1 MTAFTRHVVLPAFGL
16 HHVTP
21 RERRVHYC
29 TAAAPVA
36 AFGVPPAATGTAATE
51 LRTGMARRQ
60 PSAAKEKCGFYGK
73 RGEEVRHGSETFQM
87 VLAAFYWAVACW
99 RTNGSRTA
107 AIFCCWLRGSR
118 EAASNTRKYGH
129 VSIFCK

>member
-60 PSAAKEKCGFYGK
+60 PSAAKEKCGFYG
-73 RGEEVRHGSETFQM
+73 
-87 VLAAFYWAVACW
+87 
-99 RTNGSRTA
+99 NGSTSSPQGGKAGQKTDLKR
-107 AIFCCWLRGSR
+107 FR
-118 EAASNTRKYGH
+118 
-129 VSIFCK
+129 